1 MIQMDFDFG
10 MSAEKA
16 TIKVVARE
24 YRPRDYQIAAAQAA
38 FESLELAQATALYLA
53 TGTGKTEIAALLVQ
67 LWQQAGVLPNILI
80 IAPRRELVR
89 QFAERLRLRGVP
101 CGIEMADERSDQPVT
116 VACYASLASRDRVKR
131 YIGTTGL
138 VIVDECHANYSI
150 ASLAMLEDLRECGAR
165 VVGMT
170 ASPPPRD
177 GVFKQDSGEN
187 RELVLSDHY
196 GTPSYI
202 YDYLS
207 AVRDGYLVACRMHLC
222 VIDDLDLS
230 KYRASFGGDF
240 DKTRIDRLMR
250 DRSVVAGVGAMI
262 EKHWD
267 GEPSVVFCGSIK
279 HAEAV
284 RDDLLS
290 RGIESSIVH
299 SKMDADEQRLHLDDF
314 MNGRS
319 KLIINVGILTMG
331 WDAPHV
337 RKLFVA
343 RCTASA
349 QLYLQMFGRGPRC
362 LPNVIDG
369 INTVTGRLAAIAA
382 SDKPFFEVYD
392 ITDSSRHND
401 LKTAMDVLMPALEG
415 SLMRRLKKRNTRQ
428 PIAPEEVDA
437 ILAEERAAAI
447 AEQLALDAL
456 EMRRRTHIEVR
467 TGIATYERDPM
478 ADAEGKGGGKRA
490 VDYWWMPYGRYK
502 GRQFSKIPRGYL
514 TAILPHV
521 KQENLSRNIR
531 RHLSRS

>member
-10 MSAEKA
+10 MSAKA
-16 TIKVVARE
+16 TIVARE
-24 YRPRDYQIAAAQAA
+24 YQPRDYQVAAAQAA
-38 FESLELAQATALYLA
+38 FASLLLVQATALYLA
-53 TGTGKTEIAALLVQ
+53 TGTGKTEIAALLAQ
-67 LWQQAGVLPNILI
+67 LWQQAGVVLPNILI

-101 CGIEMADERSDQPVT
+101 CGIEMADEKSDQPVT
-116 VACYASLASRDRVKR
+116 VACYSSLASRDRIKR

-138 VIVDECHANYSI
+138 VIVDECHSNYSI
-150 ASLAMLEDLRECGAR
+150 ASLAMLEDLRECGAK

-177 GVFKQDSGEN
+177 GVFKQD
-187 RELVLSDHY
+187 RELVLTDHY
-196 GTPSYI
+196 GVPSYI
-202 YDYLS
+202 YDYAS
-207 AVRDGYLVACRMHLC
+207 AVRDGYLVSCRAHLC

-262 EKHWD
+262 AEHWD
-267 GEPSVVFCGSIK
+267 NEPSVVFCGSIK

-290 RGIESSIVH
+290 RGIAASIVH
-299 SKMDADEQRLHLDDF
+299 SKMEPDEQRLHLDDF
-314 MNGRS
+314 MQGRS

-337 RKLFVA
+337 KKLFVA
-343 RCTASA
+343 RCTCSS
-349 QLYLQMFGRGPRC
+349 QLYIQLFGRGPRC
-362 LPNVIDG
+362 LPGVIDG
-369 INTVTGRLAAIAA
+369 LNTVAERLAAIAA

-478 ADAEGKGGGKRA
+478 ADAEGRGGGKRA
-490 VDYWWMPYGRYK
+490 IEYLWMPYGRYK
-502 GRQFSKIPRGYL
+502 GRSFSKIPRGYL
-514 TAILPHV
+514 SAILPHV
-521 KQENLSRNIR
+521 KQESLSRNIR
-531 RHLSRS
+531 KHLSRS